1 MNATFKNSIATFKA
15 QAAADPK
22 KSAVL
27 GILFCILLVI
37 CGKQFLGKGDSE
49 SIAPATAVAAPA
61 PVAQAKKPASQT
73 PCVSPTDVNPVPT
86 KSASAPAK
94 AVAAAAP
101 PPRPTKTAVA
111 DDLPRKPARDL
122 FTLQNWSVYTPT
134 FAATEASAKGATRS
148 AFWSNIAK
156 AADEY
161 RDARR
166 QEAQALAKDLA
177 ELKLQSTLTGSNPS
191 AYLSGHLVHEG
202 DTLLGFYV
210 ARIEERRVLLTKSGY
225 TYVLVM
231 P

>member
-1 MNATFKNSIATFKA
+1 MNATIKNSIATFKA

-37 CGKQFLGKGDSE
+37 CGKQFLVKGDSD
-49 SIAPATAVAAPA
+49 SVAPATAAAAPVTA
-61 PVAQAKKPASQT
+61 VQAKPIAPQT
-73 PCVSPTDVNPVPT
+73 PGISPTDVNPMPT
-86 KSASAPAK
+86 KSANAPSK
-94 AVAAAAP
+94 AVAP

-122 FTLQNWSVYTPT
+122 FTLQNWSAYTPT
-134 FAATEASAKGATRS
+134 FAVAEGAAKGAPRS
-148 AFWSNIAK
+148 EFWSNIAK

-191 AYLSGHLVHEG
+191 AYISGHLVHEG
-202 DTLLGFYV
+202 DTLQGFYV
-210 ARIEERRVLLTKSGY
+210 ARIEERRVLLTKSSY
-225 TYVLVM
+225 TYLLAM

>member
-1 MNATFKNSIATFKA
+1 MNSSIKNSIVTFKA

-49 SIAPATAVAAPA
+49 SAAPATAAAAPA
-61 PVAQAKKPASQT
+61 PVAKAQPASQT

-86 KSASAPAK
+86 KSANAPAK
-94 AVAAAAP
+94 AVVAP

-111 DDLPRKPARDL
+111 DDMPRKPTRDL
-122 FTLQNWSVYTPT
+122 FTLQNWSAYTPT
-134 FAATEASAKGATRS
+134 FAATEAGAKGATRS

-210 ARIEERRVLLTKSGY
+210 ARIEERRVLLTKSSY
-225 TYVLVM
+225 TYVLAM

>member
-1 MNATFKNSIATFKA
+1 MNASLKNSIATFKA

-37 CGKQFLGKGDSE
+37 CGKQFLGKGGSE
-49 SIAPATAVAAPA
+49 STAPATAAAAPA
-61 PVAQAKKPASQT
+61 PVAQAQKPVSQT
-73 PCVSPTDVNPVPT
+73 PSISPTDVTPVPVDST
-86 KSASAPAK
+86 PAHDK
-94 AVAAAAP
+94 AATAP
-101 PPRPTKTAVA
+101 PPKPSKTAVA

-122 FTLQNWSVYTPT
+122 FTLQNWSAYAPT
-134 FAATEASAKGATRS
+134 FGVADSTAKGAPRS
-148 AFWSNIAK
+148 EFWSNIAK

-177 ELKLQSTLTGSNPS
+177 ELKLQSTLTGANPS
-191 AYLSGHLVHEG
+191 AYISGHLVHEG
-202 DTLLGFYV
+202 DTLSGFYV
-210 ARIEERRVLLTKSGY
+210 ARIEERRVLLTKSSY
-225 TYVLVM
+225 TYVLAM